1 MFNFETSLFWTWY
14 NEEIKKIVNDRFKN
28 KKNISPLTIENFL
41 REELKNHLDYG
52 LEEFKN
58 IQNGFIYD
66 LVHNCL
72 LELDMQEIAEK
83 LFGDLNEG

>member
-14 NEEIKKIVNDRFKN
+14 GSEIEKIVNDRFKN
-28 KKNISPLTIENFL
+28 KKNISPLTIEIFL

-66 LVHNCL
+66 LVHNSL
-72 LELDMQEIAEK
+72 LELDMEEIAEK